1 MAISS
6 TNDPTNA
13 PAPNT
18 IVDLFPRR
26 RLRQCVNDILTALHT
41 NEYTIGGVRRLVV
54 DANALFGD
62 ELIEELQRAID
73 RDGHQLAAGAIA
85 VLRMIA
91 TAPARVVL
99 WRIGR
104 GRHYGPLLQLD
115 ALRALCQLGERV
127 DVKELVA
134 LANICESLSQRSRGS
149 RHPQDRH

>member
-6 TNDPTNA
+6 TNDTTNA
-13 PAPNT
+13 PTPNT

-26 RLRQCVNDILTALHT
+26 RLRQCVNDILTALHAHG
-41 NEYTIGGVRRLVV
+41 YTVGSVRRLVV

-62 ELIEELQRAID
+62 ELVEELQRAID
-73 RDGHQLAAGAIA
+73 RDGHQFAASAIA

-99 WRIGR
+99 WHIGR
-104 GRHYGPLLQLD
+104 SRHYGPLLQLD

-127 DVKELVA
+127 DIKELVA
-134 LANICESLSQRSRGS
+134 LANICESLAQRSRGS
-149 RHPQDRH
+149 HHPRDLH